1 MIGNQSKEAMETT
14 VKLRHIKQSA
24 RKVRFILN
32 EVRGMKVDTALEKL
46 FISNKKASLT
56 IKKAIESGVANLI
69 NLENEF
75 NKNDLYIS
83 SAYVDEGPSM
93 KRFRPRAMGRA
104 SAIIKRS
111 CHLTLTLTNKSK

>member
-1 MIGNQSKEAMETT
+1 M
-14 VKLRHIKQSA
+14 
-24 RKVRFILN
+24 
-32 EVRGMKVDTALEKL
+32 
-46 FISNKKASLT
+46 T

-83 SAYVDEGPSM
+83 SAYVDEILLEG
-93 KRFRPRAMGRA
+93 FRPRAMGRA

-111 CHLTLTLTNKSK
+111 CHLTLTDNKSK